1 VVALGVPV
9 FDQQRRVVA
18 ALNTSSHSGR
28 ITKTRLV
35 RERLAMLQDVSRQIS
50 ADLAAVPGLSL
61 SAEV

>member
-1 VVALGVPV
+1 
-9 FDQQRRVVA
+9 VVA